1 MTNKELNNLPFYS
14 WNCIT
19 INTKSRDIDLVI
31 RNEEHMMKLIR
42 FLILVTTTVDGR
54 KNTGTKIL
62 ETLNSQDKK
71 NYRQNSGVSIV
82 SKPISDN
89 MNRMNELTLV
99 KKTLMKYRIMMI
111 RAKMSYEGLRKQE
124 SLCELIAN

>member
-1 MTNKELNNLPFYS
+1 M
-14 WNCIT
+14 
-19 INTKSRDIDLVI
+19 
-31 RNEEHMMKLIR
+31 
-42 FLILVTTTVDGR
+42 ILVTTTIDGR

-71 NYRQNSGVSIV
+71 NYRKNFRVAIV
-82 SKPISDN
+82 SKPITDN

-111 RAKMSYEGLRKQE
+111 RAKLSY
-124 SLCELIAN
+124 